1 MWKAPVAEWKDHNG
15 SMHEDLRSTVSGLF
29 PSLRADLERLVRIP
43 SISAAAYDPQQLE
56 LSAKATVDIITDAG
70 FRDARL
76 LRIDGA
82 HPAVFGEIPAPPGAP
97 TVLLYAHHDVQPPGP
112 DDQWEVAPFE
122 PVERNGRLYGRGS
135 SDDKGGIVVH
145 AGAIKAFGGRPP
157 VGVKVFIEGEEEV
170 GSTHLAAY
178 LDRYADLLEADLIV
192 VADSANWK
200 VGRPAITTSLRGVVS
215 AIVEVDVLRS
225 GVHSG
230 MAGGAVP
237 DALTILTRILAT
249 LHDAKGSV
257 AVPGLVEYESDP
269 LDLTDDDVRS
279 DFGVL
284 DGVRLIGSGALT
296 SRMWTKP
303 SISVLAIDAPRVVE
317 SINQL
322 LASARAKVSMR
333 IAPGQ
338 DPLEAERALHAH
350 IQAADA
356 WGAKVAVTRS
366 EIGKPF
372 LADTKDER
380 VQALRTA
387 FEVAW
392 GTDVVEI
399 GIGGSIPFVADFER
413 LFPDAAI
420 VLTGFADPTSAAH
433 GPNESV
439 DLDDLEKAVLAEA
452 IALRLLG
459 G

>member
-1 MWKAPVAEWKDHNG
+1 
-15 SMHEDLRSTVSGLF
+15 MHDDLRSTVRDLF

-43 SISAAAYDPQQLE
+43 SISAAAYDPEQLE
-56 LSAKATVDIITDAG
+56 ASAAATAEILSDAG
-70 FRDARL
+70 FEGVRL
-76 LRIDGA
+76 LRVEGA
-82 HPAVFGEIPAPPGAP
+82 HPAVFGEVPAPPGAP

-112 DDQWEVAPFE
+112 DDQWDLAPFE
-122 PVERNGRLYGRGS
+122 PVERDGRLYGRGS

-145 AGAIKAFGGRPP
+145 AGAVRAFGGRPP
-157 VGVKVFIEGEEEV
+157 VGVKVFVEGEEEV
-170 GSTHLAAY
+170 GSSHLPAY
-178 LDRYADLLEADLIV
+178 LDEYADLLEADLIV

-200 VGRPAITTSLRGVVS
+200 VGHPAITTSLRGVVS
-215 AIVEVDVLRS
+215 AIVEVAVLRS

-249 LHDAKGSV
+249 LHDADGSV
-257 AVPGLVEYESDP
+257 AVPGLISYESDP
-269 LDLTDDDVRS
+269 LDLTDADVRS

-284 DGVRLIGSGALT
+284 DGVRLIGTGALT

-303 SISVLAIDAPRVVE
+303 SISVLAIDAPPVAE

-322 LASARAKVSMR
+322 LARARAKVSMR
-333 IAPGQ
+333 IAPGE
-338 DPLEAERALHAH
+338 DPVEAEAALHAH
-350 IQAADA
+350 ILSADA
-356 WGAKVAVTRS
+356 WGAQVTVTRS
-366 EIGKPF
+366 EVGKPF
-372 LADTKDER
+372 LADTSDDR

-392 GTDVVEI
+392 GTDVAEI

-413 LFPDAAI
+413 LFPEAAI

-452 IALRLLG
+452 IALRLLAG
-459 G
+459 